1 MSPPK
6 ILIAPS
12 ILSADFGNFAADIQR
27 VEQAG
32 GDWVHCDVMDGY
44 FVPNITFGPDFIRAF
59 RKATKLTLDVHLMIQ
74 RPELYVDR
82 FIDAGADIVLV
93 HVEPKSNHDVAKT
106 LSMIRARGKRAG
118 LAINPETPGEMVL
131 PFLPLMDTLL
141 CMTVNPG
148 FGGQAFMPEVL
159 EKVRFLRDA
168 ADKRGQALDISVDG
182 GINVLTALRAVT
194 AGANVLVA
202 GNALFHHQTLDMAG
216 AIREMRESVRGAN

>member
-1 MSPPK
+1 MNAPK

-12 ILSADFGNFAADIQR
+12 ILSADFGNFTADIQH
-27 VEQAG
+27 VEQG
-32 GDWVHCDVMDGY
+32 GADWVHCDVMDGY
-44 FVPNITFGPDFIRAF
+44 FVPNITFGPDFVRAF
-59 RKATKLTLDVHLMIQ
+59 RKATTLTLDVHLMIQ

-106 LSMIRARGKRAG
+106 LSLIRARGIRAG
-118 LAINPETPGEMVL
+118 LAINPETPGEMVV

-168 ADKRGQALDISVDG
+168 AEGRGQALDISVDG
-182 GINVLTALRAVT
+182 GINAQTAPRAIK

-202 GNALFHHQTLDMAG
+202 GNALFHHKTLDLAG

>member
-1 MSPPK
+1 MSAPQL
-6 ILIAPS
+6 LIAPS
-12 ILSADFGNFAADIQR
+12 ILSADFGNFAADIHR

-32 GDWVHCDVMDGY
+32 ADWVHCDVMDGY
-44 FVPNITFGPDFIRAF
+44 FVPNITFGPDFIGAF

-141 CMTVNPG
+141 CMSVNPG

-159 EKVRFLRDA
+159 PKIRFLRDA
-168 ADKRGQALDISVDG
+168 ATKRGQSLDISIDG
-182 GINVLTALRAVT
+182 GINPETAPRAVA

-202 GNALFHHQTLDMAG
+202 GNALFHHKTLELAG
-216 AIREMRESVRGAN
+216 AIRELRECVRGVH